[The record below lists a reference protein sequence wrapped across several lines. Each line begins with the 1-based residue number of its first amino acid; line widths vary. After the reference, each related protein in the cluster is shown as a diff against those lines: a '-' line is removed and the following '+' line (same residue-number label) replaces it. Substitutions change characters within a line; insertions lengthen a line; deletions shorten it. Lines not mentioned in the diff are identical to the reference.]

1 MKEPFLSVL
10 FLLVQI
16 DESFPIV
23 PLGLL
28 CLGFVLNWKNDPSA
42 GDPGFNVQPPEQRQ
56 QQQPQWPP
64 LSSLSEPPM
73 KYEYTTCSQKAY
85 QRGLGQKV
93 VAFTYFKGKKQKV
106 DQEEVRHYLEGIKGN
121 LEAIGQLYGQEWT
134 MRLRSSACL

>member
-1 MKEPFLSVL
+1 
-10 FLLVQI
+10 
-16 DESFPIV
+16 
-23 PLGLL
+23 
-28 CLGFVLNWKNDPSA
+28 
-42 GDPGFNVQPPEQRQ
+42 
-56 QQQPQWPP
+56 
-64 LSSLSEPPM
+64 M

-134 MRLRSSACL
+134 MRLRSSAFL